1 MTMRLTFP
9 SKNKPAK
16 EMAMGRKGSK
26 YEYKQI
32 GTSGEKALKICLD
45 GGTRL
50 YLCHRSQIHLWDKQ
64 SPETFGDLY
73 IIFWLKAKLAKSL
86 VFQKSKEV

>member
-1 MTMRLTFP
+1 MG
-9 SKNKPAK
+9 
-16 EMAMGRKGSK
+16 MGRKGSK

-45 GGTRL
+45 GRTRL
-50 YLCHRSQIHLWDKQ
+50 YLCHRSQNHLWDNQ

-73 IIFWLKAKLAKSL
+73 IIFRLKAKIAKSQVL
-86 VFQKSKEV
+86 QKSKEV